1 MNGISKRGITLL
13 ATARRFEGRGDDTL
27 GATTEILLGEATETG
42 KETIADMVRNIVAML
57 GEDPNREGLRKTPE
71 RYEKALRFLTSG
83 YNQNIKSVLNG
94 ATFSVQYDEMVIVR
108 DIEFFSLCEHH
119 LLPFFGQAHVAYLPN
134 QRVLGLSKIA
144 RLVNMFARRLQ
155 IQERMTFQIAQSIE
169 ENIGPQGVGVI
180 IEARH
185 LCMQMRGVEKQH
197 GQAVTSA
204 MLGSFR
210 DSKQTRDEFLSLIRQ
225 RKG

>member
-1 MNGISKRGITLL
+1 MTKP
-13 ATARRFEGRGDDTL
+13 
-27 GATTEILLGEATETG
+27 TEILLHDANAGAPREGVADLVR
-42 KETIADMVRNIVAML
+42 KMIALI

-71 RYEKALRFLTSG
+71 RFEKALRFLTSG
-83 YNQNIKSVLNG
+83 YNQNVENVLNG
-94 ATFSVQYDEMVIVR
+94 ATFSVHYDEMVVVK

-119 LLPFFGQAHVAYLPN
+119 LLPFFGKAHVAYLPSKK
-134 QRVLGLSKIA
+134 VLGLSKIA

-155 IQERMTFQIAQSIE
+155 IQERMPSQIAQAIE
-169 ENIGPQGVGVI
+169 ERISPEGVGVI

-210 DSKQTRDEFLSLIRQ
+210 HNKQTRDEFLSLVRSKQ
-225 RKG
+225 H

>member
-1 MNGISKRGITLL
+1 VTKP
-13 ATARRFEGRGDDTL
+13 
-27 GATTEILLGEATETG
+27 TEILLHDTNMQVPREN
-42 KETIADMVRNIVAML
+42 IAGLVRKMIAL
-57 GEDPNREGLRKTPE
+57 IGEDPNREGLRKTPE
-71 RYEKALRFLTSG
+71 RFEKALRFLTSG
-83 YNQNIKSVLNG
+83 YNQNVENVLNG
-94 ATFSVQYDEMVIVR
+94 ATFSVHYDEMVVVK

-119 LLPFFGQAHVAYLPN
+119 LLPFFGKAHVAYLPSKK
-134 QRVLGLSKIA
+134 VLGLSKIA

-155 IQERMTFQIAQSIE
+155 IQERMTSQIAQAIE
-169 ENIGPQGVGVI
+169 ERVSPEGVGVI

-210 DSKQTRDEFLSLIRQ
+210 HNKQTRDEFLSLVRSKQ
-225 RKG
+225 H

>member
-1 MNGISKRGITLL
+1 MLH
-13 ATARRFEGRGDDTL
+13 
-27 GATTEILLGEATETG
+27 EAKLETPQ
-42 KETIADMVRNIVAML
+42 ESIADLVRKMLVAL
-57 GEDPNREGLRKTPE
+57 GEDPNREGLRRTPE

-83 YNQNIKSVLNG
+83 YHLNLDTVLNG
-94 ATFSVQYDEMVIVR
+94 ATFSVRYDEMVVVK

-119 LLPFFGQAHVAYLPN
+119 LLPFFGKAHVAYLPS
-134 QRVLGLSKIA
+134 QKVLGLSKIA
-144 RLVNMFARRLQ
+144 RLVNMYARRLQ
-155 IQERMTFQIAQSIE
+155 IQERMTSQIADAVSEKISPE
-169 ENIGPQGVGVI
+169 GVGVI

-210 DSKQTRDEFLSLIRQ
+210 HNKQTRDEFLSLVRNQ
-225 RKG
+225 KSQ

>member
-1 MNGISKRGITLL
+1 VTKP
-13 ATARRFEGRGDDTL
+13 
-27 GATTEILLGEATETG
+27 TEIILHDEKIGSSG
-42 KETIADMVRNIVAML
+42 ETIADLIRKVITQI

-71 RYEKALRFLTSG
+71 RFEKALKFLTSG
-83 YNQNIKSVLNG
+83 YNQSVETVLNG
-94 ATFSVQYDEMVIVR
+94 ATFSVHYDEMVVVK

-119 LLPFFGQAHVAYLPN
+119 LLPFFGKAHVAYLPSK
-134 QRVLGLSKIA
+134 RVLGLSKIA

-155 IQERMTFQIAQSIE
+155 IQERMTQQVAQAIE
-169 ENIGPQGVGVI
+169 EKISPEGVGVI

-210 DSKQTRDEFLSLIRQ
+210 HNKQTRDEFLSLVRS
-225 RKG
+225 RRS

>member
-1 MNGISKRGITLL
+1 MAKPTEEIILNEEKPLDT
-13 ATARRFEGRGDDTL
+13 RRIACHVR
-27 GATTEILLGEATETG
+27 EIIKL
-42 KETIADMVRNIVAML
+42 V

-71 RYEKALRFLTSG
+71 RYEKALKFLTSG
-83 YNQNIKSVLNG
+83 YLQNADNILNG
-94 ATFSVQYDEMVIVR
+94 ATFSVAYDEMVVVK

-119 LLPFFGQAHVAYLPN
+119 LLPFFGKCHVAYLPN
-134 QRVLGLSKIA
+134 KRVIGLSKVA

-155 IQERMTFQIAQSIE
+155 IQERLTSQIAAAIQDKISPE
-169 ENIGPQGVGVI
+169 GVGVV

-204 MLGSFR
+204 MLGGFR
-210 DSKQTRDEFLSLIRQ
+210 HNKQTRDEFLALIRTK
-225 RKG
+225 RS

>member
-1 MNGISKRGITLL
+1 MSKPT
-13 ATARRFEGRGDDTL
+13 E
-27 GATTEILLGEATETG
+27 EILLNENREAAP
-42 KETIADMVRNIVAML
+42 ETIASHVRRIIAL
-57 GEDPNREGLRKTPE
+57 IGENPEREGLKKTPE
-71 RYEKALRFLTSG
+71 RYEKALKFLTSG
-83 YNQNIKSVLNG
+83 YHQNVDHLLNG
-94 ATFSVQYDEMVIVR
+94 ATFAVCYDEMVVVK

-119 LLPFFGQAHVAYLPN
+119 LLPFFGKAHVAYLPSK
-134 QRVLGLSKIA
+134 RVLGLSKIA

-155 IQERMTFQIAQSIE
+155 IQERMTRQIADAICEKISPE
-169 ENIGPQGVGVI
+169 GVGVI

-210 DSKQTRDEFLSLIRQ
+210 ENKQTRDEFLSLIRT
-225 RKG
+225 KNG